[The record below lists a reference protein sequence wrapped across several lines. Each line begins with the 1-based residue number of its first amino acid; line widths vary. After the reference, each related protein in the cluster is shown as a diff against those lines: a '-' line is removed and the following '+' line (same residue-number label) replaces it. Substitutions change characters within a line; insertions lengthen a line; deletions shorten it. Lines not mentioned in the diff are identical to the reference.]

1 MSEEQSLKEKTAKGL
16 LWGGFSNG
24 AQQLLNL
31 LFGVMLARLLSPAD
45 YGMVGM
51 LSIFSLIA
59 SSLQE
64 GGFITA
70 LTNRKNVTQSDYSSV
85 FWFNTCCSVTIYL
98 LLFMAAPLIADFYST
113 PELVPLSR
121 FCFLTF
127 VVSSTN
133 IVPRTILFKNLR
145 TKDSSIIT
153 VGSLLLSGI
162 AGVTL
167 AYNGFAYW
175 GIAIQ
180 NMVYVCTVTA
190 LSYYLSGWHPT
201 FGFDA
206 RPIREMFGFS
216 SRIIITNIFTILNN
230 NIFTVLLGR
239 FYSEQEVG
247 NFTQA
252 NKWNTMGNSLI
263 SGMVASIA
271 QPVLTTV
278 VDDRQRQLNVFRKL
292 LRFTAFVSFPAMFG
306 LSIVAREFIVIAI
319 TDKWLASA
327 EILRMLCV
335 WGAFVP
341 IATLFTNLLLSRGR
355 SSSYMWST
363 VSLALIQLIA
373 MCAVHDQGIRTM
385 LTLYII
391 INIFWLMV
399 WFSLVRREI
408 GLTFLQM
415 MKDIVPYVT
424 VALVAVGAAS
434 LTAFSIPN
442 LYLSLLIKVV
452 VATAVYCLA
461 LWSLHSVIFREAINF
476 FLKKKIG

>member
-1 MSEEQSLKEKTAKGL
+1 
-16 LWGGFSNG
+16 
-24 AQQLLNL
+24 
-31 LFGVMLARLLSPAD
+31 
-45 YGMVGM
+45 
-51 LSIFSLIA
+51 
-59 SSLQE
+59 
-64 GGFITA
+64 
-70 LTNRKNVTQSDYSSV
+70 
-85 FWFNTCCSVTIYL
+85 
-98 LLFMAAPLIADFYST
+98 
-113 PELVPLSR
+113 
-121 FCFLTF
+121 
-127 VVSSTN
+127 
-133 IVPRTILFKNLR
+133 
-145 TKDSSIIT
+145 
-153 VGSLLLSGI
+153 
-162 AGVTL
+162 
-167 AYNGFAYW
+167 
-175 GIAIQ
+175 
-180 NMVYVCTVTA
+180 
-190 LSYYLSGWHPT
+190 
-201 FGFDA
+201 
-206 RPIREMFGFS
+206 MFGFS

-385 LTLYII
+385 LTLFII

-442 LYLSLLIKVV
+442 IYLSLLIKVV

>member
-1 MSEEQSLKEKTAKGL
+1 L
-16 LWGGFSNG
+16 
-24 AQQLLNL
+24 
-31 LFGVMLARLLSPAD
+31 
-45 YGMVGM
+45 
-51 LSIFSLIA
+51 
-59 SSLQE
+59 
-64 GGFITA
+64 
-70 LTNRKNVTQSDYSSV
+70 
-85 FWFNTCCSVTIYL
+85 
-98 LLFMAAPLIADFYST
+98 
-113 PELVPLSR
+113 
-121 FCFLTF
+121 
-127 VVSSTN
+127 VVSG
-133 IVPRTILFKNLR
+133 
-145 TKDSSIIT
+145 T
-153 VGSLLLSGI
+153 VGILL
-162 AGVTL
+162 AW
-167 AYNGFAYW
+167 NGFAYW
-175 GIAIQ
+175 GIATQSI
-180 NMVYVCTVTA
+180 VYVAVVNLCYWYFTP
-190 LSYYLSGWHPT
+190 WHPT
-201 FGFDA
+201 FSFSFA
-206 RPIREMFGFS
+206 PIREMLPFS
-216 SRIIITNIFTILNN
+216 SKLLLTNLFNILNN
-230 NIFTVLLGR
+230 NLLTVILGR
-239 FYSEQEVG
+239 FFHQREVG
-247 NFTQA
+247 YFTQA

-278 VDDRQRQLNVFRKL
+278 VDDRRRQLNVFRKL

-363 VSLALIQLIA
+363 VSLALIQLVA

-476 FLKKKIG
+476 FLKKKI

>member
-1 MSEEQSLKEKTAKGL
+1 
-16 LWGGFSNG
+16 
-24 AQQLLNL
+24 
-31 LFGVMLARLLSPAD
+31 
-45 YGMVGM
+45 
-51 LSIFSLIA
+51 
-59 SSLQE
+59 
-64 GGFITA
+64 
-70 LTNRKNVTQSDYSSV
+70 
-85 FWFNTCCSVTIYL
+85 
-98 LLFMAAPLIADFYST
+98 
-113 PELVPLSR
+113 
-121 FCFLTF
+121 
-127 VVSSTN
+127 
-133 IVPRTILFKNLR
+133 
-145 TKDSSIIT
+145 
-153 VGSLLLSGI
+153 
-162 AGVTL
+162 
-167 AYNGFAYW
+167 
-175 GIAIQ
+175 
-180 NMVYVCTVTA
+180 MVYVCTVTA

-385 LTLYII
+385 LTLFII

-442 LYLSLLIKVV
+442 IYLSLLIKVV

>member
-1 MSEEQSLKEKTAKGL
+1 MSEEQSLKQKTAKGL

-31 LFGVMLARLLSPAD
+31 LFGVMLARLLSPSD

-51 LSIFSLIA
+51 LTVFSLIA

-70 LTNRKNVTQSDYSSV
+70 LTNRKNVTHSDYNSV

-121 FCFLTF
+121 FTFLSF
-127 VVSSTN
+127 VISSTN

-145 TKDSSIIT
+145 TKETSIVT
-153 VGSLLLSGI
+153 VCSLLLSGI

-180 NMVYVCTVTA
+180 NMVYVSSVTA
-190 LSYYLSGWHPT
+190 LSYHLSGWHPT
-201 FGFDA
+201 IGFDS

-216 SRIIITNIFTILNN
+216 SRIIITSIFTILNN
-230 NIFTVLLGR
+230 NLFSVLLGR

-252 NKWNTMGNSLI
+252 NKWNTMGHSLI
-263 SGMVASIA
+263 GGMVASIA

-327 EILRMLCV
+327 EILQMLCV

-341 IATLFTNLLLSRGR
+341 ITTLFTNLLLSRGR
-355 SSSYMWST
+355 SGQFMWGT
-363 VSLALIQLIA
+363 ISLALVQLIA
-373 MCAVHDQGIRTM
+373 MCAIHDFGISTM
-385 LTLYII
+385 LSLFIV
-391 INIFWLMV
+391 INILWLLV
-399 WFSLVRREI
+399 WFSLVHREI

-415 MKDIVPYVT
+415 MKDIVPY
-424 VALVAVGAAS
+424 ASVAVVAMGAAWIA
-434 LTAFSIPN
+434 TFNVNNI
-442 LYLSLLIKVV
+442 YLSLPIKVV
-452 VATAVYCLA
+452 VAAAVYA
-461 LWSLHSVIFREAINF
+461 AILWSLHSVIFREAINF
-476 FLKKKIG
+476 FLKKKI